1 MRIMAIPLASSCWR
15 QPTSI
20 SILFCFMVCLRG
32 GRIEALYSVPFI
44 RLSALRTWPVITFI
58 DWMPLAQDL
67 LIILILLSLL
77 RVFLDGVLALVSRG
91 GRCVRITWP
100 IAFLEVIHR
109 TASLLLT
116 MAMLIVL
123 VVVGITV
130 EMALLLQIAGGVR
143 ARLDVASDVSRL
155 RPLIILTAEVLS
167 RALLIIG
174 LLLLLALVVLS
185 WS

>member
-1 MRIMAIPLASSCWR
+1 
-15 QPTSI
+15 
-20 SILFCFMVCLRG
+20 
-32 GRIEALYSVPFI
+32 
-44 RLSALRTWPVITFI
+44 
-58 DWMPLAQDL
+58 MPLAQDL

-77 RVFLDGVLALVSRG
+77 RVFLQGILALVSG
-91 GRCVRITWP
+91 GGVRVRIAWP

-109 TASLLLT
+109 AASLLLA

-130 EMALLLQIAGGVR
+130 EMVLLLQIAGGVG

-155 RPLIILTAEVLS
+155 RPLIILTAKVLCG
-167 RALLIIG
+167 ALLIIG
-174 LLLLLALVVLS
+174 LLLLLALVILG